1 MIQVNNTATYD
12 DCSTWV
18 EKIFGEAERQRFA
31 RLLENNSNTLSR
43 ELTDEEINSLYNEFN
58 NNLYCTMFTRQGK

>member
-12 DCSTWV
+12 DCCTWI

-31 RLLENNSNTLSR
+31 RLLENNSSTLCR
-43 ELTDEEINSLYNEFN
+43 KLKDEEIHNLYNEFN
-58 NNLYCTMFTRQGK
+58 SELYRTMFTREGK